1 MIGLS
6 YIFVTRVLIVIY
18 CLKGPEVDKTASC
31 SSMLIIVPQLLHI
44 GLFLPYLGVVS
55 LYKLG
60 CILHGVGIKSM
71 ASGYVCVLC

>member
-1 MIGLS
+1 M
-6 YIFVTRVLIVIY
+6 FFH
-18 CLKGPEVDKTASC
+18 VDYT
-31 SSMLIIVPQLLHI
+31 IVPQLLHI
-44 GLFLPYLGVVS
+44 WLFLPHLGVVS

>member
-1 MIGLS
+1 MFMVLS
-6 YIFVTRVLIVIY
+6 TLIKNFLI
-18 CLKGPEVDKTASC
+18 KINRDMNRFFHVDYT
-31 SSMLIIVPQLLHI
+31 IVPQLLHI
-44 GLFLPYLGVVS
+44 WLFLPHLGVVS